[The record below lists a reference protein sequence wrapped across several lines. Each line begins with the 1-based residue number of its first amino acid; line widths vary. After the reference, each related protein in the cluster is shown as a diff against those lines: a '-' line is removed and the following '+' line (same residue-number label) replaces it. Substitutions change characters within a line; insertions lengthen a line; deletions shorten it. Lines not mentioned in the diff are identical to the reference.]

1 VEMALRIL
9 QDLVMLTLASI
20 GIGSGVM
27 TAFGDV
33 RVLRQPLVRL
43 VATVLLIGVGLWIF
57 YVGIRHVV
65 AD

>member
-1 VEMALRIL
+1 
-9 QDLVMLTLASI
+9 
-20 GIGSGVM
+20 M